1 MAPRRA
7 HEMDGMAGGGGWA
20 GADYSTTAVPRPG
33 RCSGLGTVPCGIT
46 LSTDAAAHARD
57 GRHGAGG
64 GYWAGVGVSHVL
76 GCALG
81 VSFVRVVRVSP
92 PRRLT
97 RSDISAGGRVGEV
110 RAKLKA

>member
-1 MAPRRA
+1 
-7 HEMDGMAGGGGWA
+7 MDGMAGGGGWA

-64 GYWAGVGVSHVL
+64 GYWAGVGVFACFGLLWVS
-76 GCALG
+76 
-81 VSFVRVVRVSP
+81 VSFRVVRVSP

-97 RSDISAGGRVGEV
+97 RSGISAGGRVREV